1 MTTITF
7 TQDIQLKKTIYK
19 NVLDFIE
26 ELEDYY
32 LGEIIQ
38 ENEDTKTFDIK
49 VLEKKYLGK

>member
-32 LGEIIQ
+32 LWEIIQ

-49 VLEKKYLGK
+49 VLEKKYLWK